1 MNGKSDM
8 REQIEV
14 LVKLQQIETETVQIK
29 SALIDV
35 SKRLEN
41 LDSGVKIFE
50 QTIEEQEHIIND
62 LKKQYRDYESNIQ
75 LNLEKEQKVQ
85 AKLRS
90 VKNNKEYQALLKE
103 IEDVRGKNSEI
114 EDKMIEFLDQ
124 MDITEKIIATKK
136 DEYLNIFEHAKSEK
150 ESIKQNAE
158 ARKKRL
164 AELDTESAEVSR
176 LVDPEFLKR
185 YLIIKEQDPGELAV
199 VPVKDA
205 VCHGCNVNIPPQL
218 YNELFR
224 CDSLRFCPNCQRII
238 YIKNS

>member
-1 MNGKSDM
+1 M
-8 REQIEV
+8 REQIED
-14 LVKLQQIETETVQIK
+14 LVKLQQIETETVRIK
-29 SALIDV
+29 SALNDV
-35 SKRLEN
+35 SKMLDD

-50 QTIEEQEHIIND
+50 QTIETQERIINE
-62 LKKQYRDYESNIQ
+62 LKKQYRDHESDIQ
-75 LNLEKEQKVQ
+75 LNLEKEQKIQ

-114 EDKMIEFLDQ
+114 EDEMIDFLDR
-124 MDITEKIIATKK
+124 MDITEKIITTKK
-136 DEYLNIFEHAKSEK
+136 DEYINIFEDSKSEK

-164 AELDTESAEVSR
+164 AELDMEGAEVSR
-176 LVDPEFLKR
+176 LIDPELLKR
-185 YLIIKEQDPGELAV
+185 YLIIKEQSPGGLAV
-199 VPVKDA
+199 VLVKDA

-238 YIKNS
+238 YIKP

>member
-1 MNGKSDM
+1 M

-29 SALIDV
+29 SALNDV
-35 SKRLEN
+35 SKRLED

-50 QTIEEQEHIIND
+50 QTIEEQEYIIND
-62 LKKQYRDYESNIQ
+62 LKKQYRDYETNIQ

-114 EDKMIEFLDQ
+114 EDKMIEFLDR

-136 DEYLNIFEHAKSEK
+136 DEYINIFEHAKSEK

-164 AELDTESAEVSR
+164 AELDMESAEVSR

-185 YLIIKEQDPGELAV
+185 YLIIKEQDPGKLAV
-199 VPVKDA
+199 VSVKNA

-238 YIKNS
+238 YIKDS

>member
-1 MNGKSDM
+1 M

-29 SALIDV
+29 SALNDV
-35 SKRLEN
+35 SQRLED

-50 QTIEEQEHIIND
+50 QTIEAQERIIND
-62 LKKQYRDYESNIQ
+62 LKKQYRDYESNVQ
-75 LNLEKEQKVQ
+75 LNLEKEQKIQ

-114 EDKMIEFLDQ
+114 EDKMIEFLDR
-124 MDITEKIIATKK
+124 MDITETIIATKK
-136 DEYLNIFEHAKSEK
+136 DEYINIFERAKSEK

-158 ARKKRL
+158 ASEKRL
-164 AELDTESAEVSR
+164 AELDMESAEVSG
-176 LVDPEFLKR
+176 LVDPKFLKR

-238 YIKNS
+238 YYIKPS

>member
-1 MNGKSDM
+1 M
-8 REQIEV
+8 REQIED
-14 LVKLQQIETETVQIK
+14 LVKLQQIETETVRIK
-29 SALIDV
+29 SALNDV
-35 SKRLEN
+35 SKMLDD

-50 QTIEEQEHIIND
+50 QTIEEQERIINE
-62 LKKQYRDYESNIQ
+62 LKKQYRDHESDIQ
-75 LNLEKEQKVQ
+75 LNLEKEQKIQ

-114 EDKMIEFLDQ
+114 EDEMIDFLDR
-124 MDITEKIIATKK
+124 MDITEKIITTKK
-136 DEYLNIFEHAKSEK
+136 DEYINIFEDAKSEK

-164 AELDTESAEVSR
+164 AELDMEGAEVSR
-176 LVDPEFLKR
+176 LIDPELLKR
-185 YLIIKEQDPGELAV
+185 YLIIKEQSPGGLAV
-199 VPVKDA
+199 VLVKDA

-238 YIKNS
+238 YIKP

>member
-1 MNGKSDM
+1 M
-8 REQIEV
+8 REQIKD
-14 LVKLQQIETETVQIK
+14 LVKLQQIETETVRIK
-29 SALIDV
+29 SALNDV
-35 SKRLEN
+35 SKMLDD

-50 QTIEEQEHIIND
+50 QTIEMQERIINE
-62 LKKQYRDYESNIQ
+62 LKKQYRDHESDIQ
-75 LNLEKEQKVQ
+75 LNLEKEQKIQ

-103 IEDVRGKNSEI
+103 IEDVRRKNSEI
-114 EDKMIEFLDQ
+114 EDEMIDFLDR
-124 MDITEKIIATKK
+124 MDITEKIITTKK
-136 DEYLNIFEHAKSEK
+136 DEYINIFEDSKSEK

-164 AELDTESAEVSR
+164 AELDMEGAEVSR
-176 LVDPEFLKR
+176 LIDPELLKR
-185 YLIIKEQDPGELAV
+185 YLIIKEQSPGGLAV
-199 VPVKDA
+199 VLVKDA

-238 YIKNS
+238 YIKP

>member
-1 MNGKSDM
+1 M

-29 SALIDV
+29 SALNDV
-35 SKRLEN
+35 SKRLED
-41 LDSGVKIFE
+41 LDSEVKIFE

-75 LNLEKEQKVQ
+75 LNLEKEQKIQ

-103 IEDVRGKNSEI
+103 IEDVRGKNSET
-114 EDKMIEFLDQ
+114 EDKMIEFLDR

-136 DEYLNIFEHAKSEK
+136 DEYINIFERAKSEK

-164 AELDTESAEVSR
+164 AELDMESAEVSG

-238 YIKNS
+238 YIKDS

>member
-1 MNGKSDM
+1 M
-8 REQIEV
+8 REQIED
-14 LVKLQQIETETVQIK
+14 LVKLQQIETETVRIK
-29 SALIDV
+29 SALNDV
-35 SKRLEN
+35 SKMLDD

-50 QTIEEQEHIIND
+50 QTIETQERIINE
-62 LKKQYRDYESNIQ
+62 LKKQYRDHESDIQ
-75 LNLEKEQKVQ
+75 LNLEKEQKIQ

-114 EDKMIEFLDQ
+114 EDEMIDFLDR
-124 MDITEKIIATKK
+124 MDITEKIITTKK
-136 DEYLNIFEHAKSEK
+136 DEYINIFEDAKSEK

-164 AELDTESAEVSR
+164 AELDMEGAEVSR
-176 LVDPEFLKR
+176 LIDPELLKR
-185 YLIIKEQDPGELAV
+185 YLIIKEQSPGGLAV
-199 VPVKDA
+199 VLVKDA

-224 CDSLRFCPNCQRII
+224 CDSLRFCPNCQRFI
-238 YIKNS
+238 YIKP

>member
-1 MNGKSDM
+1 M
-8 REQIEV
+8 REQIED
-14 LVKLQQIETETVQIK
+14 LVKLQQIETETVRIK
-29 SALIDV
+29 STLNDV
-35 SKRLEN
+35 SKMLDD

-50 QTIEEQEHIIND
+50 QTIETQERIINE
-62 LKKQYRDYESNIQ
+62 LKKQYRDHESDIQ
-75 LNLEKEQKVQ
+75 LNLEKEQKIQ

-114 EDKMIEFLDQ
+114 EDEMIDFLDR
-124 MDITEKIIATKK
+124 MDITEKIITTKK
-136 DEYLNIFEHAKSEK
+136 DEYINIFEDAKSEK

-164 AELDTESAEVSR
+164 AELDMEGAEVSR
-176 LVDPEFLKR
+176 LIDPELLKR
-185 YLIIKEQDPGELAV
+185 YLIIKEQSPGGLAV
-199 VPVKDA
+199 VLVKDA

-238 YIKNS
+238 YIKP

>member
-1 MNGKSDM
+1 M
-8 REQIEV
+8 REQIED
-14 LVKLQQIETETVQIK
+14 LVKLQQIETETVRIK
-29 SALIDV
+29 SALNDV
-35 SKRLEN
+35 SKMLDD

-50 QTIEEQEHIIND
+50 QTIETQERIINE
-62 LKKQYRDYESNIQ
+62 LKKQYRDHESDIQ
-75 LNLEKEQKVQ
+75 LNLEKEQKIQ

-103 IEDVRGKNSEI
+103 IEDVRRKNSEI
-114 EDKMIEFLDQ
+114 EDEMIDFLDR
-124 MDITEKIIATKK
+124 MDITEKIITTKK
-136 DEYLNIFEHAKSEK
+136 DEYINIFEDAKSEK

-164 AELDTESAEVSR
+164 AELDMEGAEVSR
-176 LVDPEFLKR
+176 LIDPELLKR
-185 YLIIKEQDPGELAV
+185 YLIIKEQSPGGLAV
-199 VPVKDA
+199 VLVKDA

-238 YIKNS
+238 YIKP

>member
-1 MNGKSDM
+1 MKE
-8 REQIEV
+8 RIEV

-29 SALIDV
+29 SELNDV
-35 SKRLEN
+35 SKRLED

-50 QTIEEQEHIIND
+50 QTIGEQERIIDD
-62 LKKQYRDYESNIQ
+62 LKKQYRDYESDIQ
-75 LNLEKEQKVQ
+75 LNLEKEQKIQ

-124 MDITEKIIATKK
+124 MDITEKVIATKN
-136 DEYLNIFEHAKSEK
+136 DEYTNIFERTKNEK
-150 ESIKQNAE
+150 ENIKQNAE

-164 AELDTESAEVSR
+164 AELEMENAKVSK
-176 LVDPEFLKR
+176 LLDPELLKR
-185 YLIIKEQDPGELAV
+185 YLIIKEQNQGGIAV

-238 YIKNS
+238 YIKDS

>member
-1 MNGKSDM
+1 M
-8 REQIEV
+8 REQIED
-14 LVKLQQIETETVQIK
+14 LVKLQQIETETVRIK
-29 SALIDV
+29 SALNDV
-35 SKRLEN
+35 SKMLDD

-50 QTIEEQEHIIND
+50 QTIETQERIINE
-62 LKKQYRDYESNIQ
+62 LKKQYRDHESDIQ
-75 LNLEKEQKVQ
+75 LNLEKEQKIQ

-103 IEDVRGKNSEI
+103 IEDVRRKNSEI
-114 EDKMIEFLDQ
+114 EDEMIDFLDR
-124 MDITEKIIATKK
+124 MDITEKIITTKK
-136 DEYLNIFEHAKSEK
+136 DEYINIFEDSKSEK

-164 AELDTESAEVSR
+164 AELDMEGAEVSR
-176 LVDPEFLKR
+176 LIDPELLKR
-185 YLIIKEQDPGELAV
+185 YLIIKEQSPGGLAV
-199 VPVKDA
+199 VLVKDA

-238 YIKNS
+238 YIKP

>member
-1 MNGKSDM
+1 MK
-8 REQIEV
+8 EQIEV

-29 SALIDV
+29 SALNDV

-136 DEYLNIFEHAKSEK
+136 DEYINIFERAKSEK

-164 AELDTESAEVSR
+164 AELDMESAEVSR

-238 YIKNS
+238 YIKDS

>member
-1 MNGKSDM
+1 M
-8 REQIEV
+8 REQIED
-14 LVKLQQIETETVQIK
+14 LVKLQQIETETVRIK
-29 SALIDV
+29 SALNDV
-35 SKRLEN
+35 SKMLDD

-50 QTIEEQEHIIND
+50 QTIEEQERIINE
-62 LKKQYRDYESNIQ
+62 LKKQYRDHESDIQ
-75 LNLEKEQKVQ
+75 LNLEKEQKIQ

-114 EDKMIEFLDQ
+114 EDEMIDFLDR
-124 MDITEKIIATKK
+124 MDITEKIITTKK
-136 DEYLNIFEHAKSEK
+136 DEYINIFEDSKSEK

-164 AELDTESAEVSR
+164 AELDMEGAEVSR
-176 LVDPEFLKR
+176 LIDPELLKR
-185 YLIIKEQDPGELAV
+185 YLIIKEQSPGGLAV
-199 VPVKDA
+199 VLVKDA

-238 YIKNS
+238 YIKP

>member
-1 MNGKSDM
+1 M

-29 SALIDV
+29 SALNGV
-35 SKRLEN
+35 SKKLED
-41 LDSGVKIFE
+41 LDSGVKLFE
-50 QTIEEQEHIIND
+50 QTIEEQERIING
-62 LKKQYRDYESNIQ
+62 LKKQYRDYESAIQ
-75 LNLEKEQKVQ
+75 LNLEKEQKIQV
-85 AKLRS
+85 KLRS

-103 IEDVRGKNSEI
+103 IEDVGGKNSEI
-114 EDKMIEFLDQ
+114 EDKMIEFLDR

-136 DEYLNIFEHAKSEK
+136 DEFINIFEHAKSEK
-150 ESIKQNAE
+150 ESIKQNTA

-164 AELDTESAEVSR
+164 GELEIESSEVSG
-176 LVDPEFLKR
+176 LVDPELLKR
-185 YLIIKEQDPGELAV
+185 YLNIKEQDPGELAV

-205 VCHGCNVNIPPQL
+205 VCYGCNVNLPSQL

-238 YIKNS
+238 YIKDS

>member
-1 MNGKSDM
+1 M

-29 SALIDV
+29 SALNDV
-35 SKRLEN
+35 SKRLED
-41 LDSGVKIFE
+41 LDSEVKIFE

-75 LNLEKEQKVQ
+75 LNLEKEQKIQ

-90 VKNNKEYQALLKE
+90 VKNNREYQALLKE
-103 IEDVRGKNSEI
+103 IEDVRGKNSET
-114 EDKMIEFLDQ
+114 EDKMIEFLDR

-136 DEYLNIFEHAKSEK
+136 DEYINIFERAKSEK

-164 AELDTESAEVSR
+164 AELDMESAEVSG

-238 YIKNS
+238 YYIKPS

>member
-1 MNGKSDM
+1 M

-29 SALIDV
+29 SALNDV
-35 SKRLEN
+35 SKRLED
-41 LDSGVKIFE
+41 LDSEVKIFE

-136 DEYLNIFEHAKSEK
+136 DEYINIFEHAKSEK

-164 AELDTESAEVSR
+164 AELDMESAEVSR

-238 YIKNS
+238 YIKDS

>member
-1 MNGKSDM
+1 M

-29 SALIDV
+29 SALNGV
-35 SKRLEN
+35 SKKLED
-41 LDSGVKIFE
+41 LDSGVKLFE
-50 QTIEEQEHIIND
+50 QTIEEQERIIND
-62 LKKQYRDYESNIQ
+62 LKKQYRDYESAIQ
-75 LNLEKEQKVQ
+75 LNLEKEQKIQV
-85 AKLRS
+85 KLRS

-103 IEDVRGKNSEI
+103 IEDVGGKNSEI
-114 EDKMIEFLDQ
+114 EDKMIEFLDR

-136 DEYLNIFEHAKSEK
+136 DEFINIFEHAKSEK
-150 ESIKQNAE
+150 ESIKQNTA

-164 AELDTESAEVSR
+164 GELEIESSEVSG
-176 LVDPEFLKR
+176 LVDPELLKR
-185 YLIIKEQDPGELAV
+185 YLNIKEQDPGELAV

-205 VCHGCNVNIPPQL
+205 VCYGCNVNLPSQL

-238 YIKNS
+238 YIKDS

>member
-1 MNGKSDM
+1 MKE
-8 REQIEV
+8 RIEV

-29 SALIDV
+29 SKLNDV
-35 SKRLEN
+35 SKRLED

-50 QTIEEQEHIIND
+50 QTIGEQERIVDD
-62 LKKQYRDYESNIQ
+62 LKKQYRDYESDIQ
-75 LNLEKEQKVQ
+75 LNLEKEQKIQ

-124 MDITEKIIATKK
+124 MDVTEKIISTKK
-136 DEYLNIFEHAKSEK
+136 DEYINIFERAENEK
-150 ESIKQNAE
+150 ENIKQNAE

-164 AELDTESAEVSR
+164 AELEMENAKVSK
-176 LVDPEFLKR
+176 LLDPELLKK
-185 YLIIKEQDPGELAV
+185 YLIIKEQNQGGIAV

-238 YIKNS
+238 YIKDS

>member
-1 MNGKSDM
+1 M
-8 REQIEV
+8 REQIED
-14 LVKLQQIETETVQIK
+14 LVKLQQIETETVRIK
-29 SALIDV
+29 SALNDV
-35 SKRLEN
+35 SKMLDD

-50 QTIEEQEHIIND
+50 QTIETQERIINE
-62 LKKQYRDYESNIQ
+62 LKKQYRDHESDIQ
-75 LNLEKEQKVQ
+75 LNLEKEQKIQ

-114 EDKMIEFLDQ
+114 EDEMIDFLDR
-124 MDITEKIIATKK
+124 MDITEKIITTKK
-136 DEYLNIFEHAKSEK
+136 DEYINIFEDAKSEK

-164 AELDTESAEVSR
+164 AELDMEGAEVSR
-176 LVDPEFLKR
+176 LIDPELLKR
-185 YLIIKEQDPGELAV
+185 YLIIKEQSPGGLAV
-199 VPVKDA
+199 VLVKDA

-238 YIKNS
+238 YIKP

>member
-1 MNGKSDM
+1 M
-8 REQIEV
+8 REQIED
-14 LVKLQQIETETVQIK
+14 LVKLQQIETETVRIK
-29 SALIDV
+29 SALNDV
-35 SKRLEN
+35 SKMLDD

-50 QTIEEQEHIIND
+50 QTIEEQERIINE
-62 LKKQYRDYESNIQ
+62 LKKQYRDHESDIQ
-75 LNLEKEQKVQ
+75 LNLEKEQKIQ

-103 IEDVRGKNSEI
+103 IEDVRRKNSEI
-114 EDKMIEFLDQ
+114 EDEMIDFLDR
-124 MDITEKIIATKK
+124 MDITEKIITTKK
-136 DEYLNIFEHAKSEK
+136 DEYINIFEDAKSEK

-164 AELDTESAEVSR
+164 AELDMEGAEVSR
-176 LVDPEFLKR
+176 LIDSELLKR
-185 YLIIKEQDPGELAV
+185 YLIIKEQSPGGLAV
-199 VPVKDA
+199 VLVKDA

-238 YIKNS
+238 YIKP

>member
-1 MNGKSDM
+1 M
-8 REQIEV
+8 REQIKD
-14 LVKLQQIETETVQIK
+14 LVKLQQIETETVRIK
-29 SALIDV
+29 SALNDV
-35 SKRLEN
+35 SKMLDD

-50 QTIEEQEHIIND
+50 QTIETQERIINE
-62 LKKQYRDYESNIQ
+62 LKKQYRDHESDIQ
-75 LNLEKEQKVQ
+75 LNLEKEQKIQ

-114 EDKMIEFLDQ
+114 EDQMIDFLDR
-124 MDITEKIIATKK
+124 MDITEKIITTKK
-136 DEYLNIFEHAKSEK
+136 DEYINIFEDAKSEK

-164 AELDTESAEVSR
+164 AELDMEGAEVSR
-176 LVDPEFLKR
+176 LIDPELLKR
-185 YLIIKEQDPGELAV
+185 YLIIKEQSPGGLAV
-199 VPVKDA
+199 VLVKDA

-238 YIKNS
+238 YIKP

>member
-1 MNGKSDM
+1 MKE
-8 REQIEV
+8 RIEV

-29 SALIDV
+29 SELNDV
-35 SKRLEN
+35 SKKLED
-41 LDSGVKIFE
+41 LDSRVKIFE
-50 QTIEEQEHIIND
+50 QTIGEQECIIND
-62 LKKQYRDYESNIQ
+62 LKKQYRDYESDIQ
-75 LNLEKEQKVQ
+75 LNLEKEQKIQ

-124 MDITEKIIATKK
+124 MDVTEKIISTKK
-136 DEYLNIFEHAKSEK
+136 DEYINIFERAENEK
-150 ESIKQNAE
+150 ENIKQNAE
-158 ARKKRL
+158 ARKRRL
-164 AELDTESAEVSR
+164 AELEMENAKVSK
-176 LVDPEFLKR
+176 LLDPELLKK
-185 YLIIKEQDPGELAV
+185 YLIIKEQNQGGIAV

-238 YIKNS
+238 YIKDS

>member
-1 MNGKSDM
+1 MKE
-8 REQIEV
+8 RIEV

-29 SALIDV
+29 SKLNDV
-35 SKRLEN
+35 SKRLED

-50 QTIEEQEHIIND
+50 QTIGEQERIVDD
-62 LKKQYRDYESNIQ
+62 LKKQYRDYESDIQ
-75 LNLEKEQKVQ
+75 LNIEKEQKIQ

-124 MDITEKIIATKK
+124 MDVTEKIISTKK
-136 DEYLNIFEHAKSEK
+136 DEYINIFEGAENEK
-150 ESIKQNAE
+150 ENIKQNAE

-164 AELDTESAEVSR
+164 AELEMENAKVSK
-176 LVDPEFLKR
+176 LLDPELLKR
-185 YLIIKEQDPGELAV
+185 YLIIKEQNQGGIAV

-238 YIKNS
+238 YIKDS

>member
-1 MNGKSDM
+1 M
-8 REQIEV
+8 REQIED
-14 LVKLQQIETETVQIK
+14 LVKLQQIKTETVRIK
-29 SALIDV
+29 SALNDV
-35 SKRLEN
+35 SKMLDD

-50 QTIEEQEHIIND
+50 QTIETQERIINE
-62 LKKQYRDYESNIQ
+62 LKKQYRDHESDIQ
-75 LNLEKEQKVQ
+75 LNLEKEQKIQ

-114 EDKMIEFLDQ
+114 EDEMIDFLDR

-136 DEYLNIFEHAKSEK
+136 DEYINIFENAKSEK

-164 AELDTESAEVSR
+164 AELDMEGAEVSR
-176 LVDPEFLKR
+176 LIDPELLKR
-185 YLIIKEQDPGELAV
+185 YLIIKEQSPGGLAV
-199 VPVKDA
+199 VLVKDA

-238 YIKNS
+238 YIKP